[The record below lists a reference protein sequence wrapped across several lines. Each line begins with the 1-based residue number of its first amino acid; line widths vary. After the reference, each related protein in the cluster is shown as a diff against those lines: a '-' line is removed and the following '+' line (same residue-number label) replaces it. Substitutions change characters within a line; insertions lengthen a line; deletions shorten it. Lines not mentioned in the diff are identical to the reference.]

1 MPGGA
6 ASPIAHCTEE
16 EVGASAAVES
26 KRSMRNERQFPQAQ
40 HRRHVFAS
48 SVLLARKRG
57 SHNDLK
63 YSTS

>member
-1 MPGGA
+1 MPEGA
-6 ASPIAHCTEE
+6 ASPIAHCTKEE
-16 EVGASAAVES
+16 LGASAAVES
-26 KRSMRNERQFPQAQ
+26 KRSMRNERRFQQTQ

-57 SHNDLK
+57 SHSDLK